1 MMEKVMLI
9 DEAAPRTINV
19 QRLNKII
26 DGFDRYQEIKGSFI
40 EIDFEE
46 IFILSNYSPDALL
59 GKANNIIRKSFMRR
73 ITFLGEFRVE
83 PDGLCCVRFQVRDT
97 DQDQLL
103 EELIYRFKPESAFS
117 EARKIAE
124 ELYAKLV

>member
-1 MMEKVMLI
+1 MLI

-59 GKANNIIRKSFMRR
+59 GKANNIIRKSSCGALPFRR
-73 ITFLGEFRVE
+73 VPRGT
-83 PDGLCCVRFQVRDT
+83 
-97 DQDQLL
+97 
-103 EELIYRFKPESAFS
+103 
-117 EARKIAE
+117 
-124 ELYAKLV
+124 